1 MELKETIEELKLI
14 NEVNTKSLNELADEY
29 LSNKEDANEFLQKY
43 GFIFLRKP
51 LYQLRVADKYEKIL
65 ELFNYGNLMY
75 PNEDN
80 DFFDHNIKTMIN
92 YNLKAYDLRSKTDDL
107 SQAQILFSNSL
118 GADKCRK
125 IPSFEELISGIYDA
139 SIKYDLKGKYSIED
153 YRTFLE
159 VTTYNYDKKS
169 LELAIEKY
177 KKDHPLMQL
186 CKDKN
191 YLFFVNFM
199 LCSKKDLVDK
209 SFIDDSYDIIETS
222 LILFSDSLKDKET
235 RKDYKEYKKLAK
247 FTINNIKTYE
257 KENLKEDNKSRK
269 LLH

>member
-29 LSNKEDANEFLQKY
+29 LSNEEDANEFLQKY

-125 IPSFEELISGIYDA
+125 IPSFEELISRIYDA

-159 VTTYNYDKKS
+159 VTTQQTFYMINKTD
-169 LELAIEKY
+169 
-177 KKDHPLMQL
+177 
-186 CKDKN
+186 N
-191 YLFFVNFM
+191 
-199 LCSKKDLVDK
+199 
-209 SFIDDSYDIIETS
+209 
-222 LILFSDSLKDKET
+222 LILFISSSLNDTFKQQYLNE
-235 RKDYKEYKKLAK
+235 E
-247 FTINNIKTYE
+247 N
-257 KENLKEDNKSRK
+257 KENLSIKFKNIYNNLIDVKNKENKESNILYIPSFEIKCK
-269 LLH
+269 LENNCFTNVEDGTDKYNLYCFEDYYNVKYW